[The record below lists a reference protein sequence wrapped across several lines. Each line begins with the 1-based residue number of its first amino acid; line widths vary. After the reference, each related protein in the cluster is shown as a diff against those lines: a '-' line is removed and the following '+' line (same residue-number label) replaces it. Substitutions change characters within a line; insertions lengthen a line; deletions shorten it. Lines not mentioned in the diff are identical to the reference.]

1 MKKIKNCE
9 ICDSKNLKHFRDLGR
24 VGKPG
29 EYGKL
34 NICICFDCGHRFLNP
49 RKSDNFFKKYYTKK
63 YRKIAF
69 GSFKPSNF
77 YIKEQYKRSYGV
89 MKYFKPKLKKGN
101 FLDHGCA
108 SGATM
113 LPWKETGWNVFG
125 IDPHLP
131 SVITGNNQFKL
142 DIKHAFGEKMPFKK
156 NFFETIMSLGSLEHS
171 YDINKSLKEIYRV
184 LKKKGK
190 LIIRWRVDKI
200 KGSPFE
206 YYNHNHFRY
215 FTKKTW
221 RNILIKHGFKIKMFV
236 SKKLEKYNTYSY
248 ILAQKE
254 NTSKKLIY
262 DKNLY
267 NELIIKNKI
276 HDTNYLSFY
285 NEFSKIKKINYDK
298 LNKILKKYKKTN
310 LNNHKE
316 ISFKRNILELTSFKK
331 IRNKLNL
338 NNASR

>member
-9 ICDSKNLKHFRDLGR
+9 ICESKNLKHFRDLGR
-24 VGKPG
+24 IGKPG
-29 EYGKL
+29 EYGRL
-34 NICICFDCGHRFLNP
+34 GICICFDCGHRFLNP
-49 RKSDNFFKKYYTKK
+49 RKSDNFFKKYYMKK

-69 GSFKPSNF
+69 GSFEPSKF
-77 YIKEQYKRSYGV
+77 YINEQYKRSNGILR
-89 MKYFKPKLKKGN
+89 YFKSKIKKGN

-113 LPWKETGWNVFG
+113 IPWKEMGWQVFG

-131 SVITGNNQFKL
+131 SVVVGKNRLKL
-142 DIKHAFGEKMPFKK
+142 DIRHAFGEKLPFKN

-171 YDINKSLKEIYRV
+171 YDINKSLKEIFRV
-184 LKKKGK
+184 LRKNGK

-221 RNILIKHGFKIKMFV
+221 KNILNKHGFIIKMFV

-254 NTSKKLIY
+254 KPSKKLIY
-262 DKNLY
+262 DKQLCKK
-267 NELIIKNKI
+267 LINKNKI
-276 HDTNYLSFY
+276 HDNNYLNFY
-285 NEFSKIKKINYDK
+285 NEFSKIKEINYEK
-298 LNKILKKYKKTN
+298 LNKILRKYKKTD

-316 ISFKRNILELTSFKK
+316 ISYNRNLLELSSFKK
-331 IRNKLNL
+331 IINKLKIKKC
-338 NNASR
+338 